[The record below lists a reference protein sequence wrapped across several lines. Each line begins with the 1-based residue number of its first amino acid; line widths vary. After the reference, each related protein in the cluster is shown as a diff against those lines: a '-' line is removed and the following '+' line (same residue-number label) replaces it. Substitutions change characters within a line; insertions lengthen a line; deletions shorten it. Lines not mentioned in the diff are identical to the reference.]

1 MTVNIEPISALTT
14 ATAISPTD
22 ILVVVRAGV
31 TQQAPASLLPTIAGP
46 SFTGQVT
53 INDNTV
59 ALPTPPAGTALQIG
73 GADGAVA
80 RIVVDSFDSVAS
92 LNGRRANGTAAIPTA
107 LAINDAFLSIG
118 AIGYSGAAYSAASR
132 AQIIAYAAEAWTAT
146 AQGSYVVIT
155 TTPTGT
161 ILTAEAARVHSSG
174 GMSIGNTTD
183 PGIGILYPN
192 KGIKGTI
199 TNDSAATGVVGE
211 FISSTILVGAAVS
224 LTTGTAANVTSIS
237 LTAGDWDVSGL
248 VSSVAA
254 GGTTISGFLAWI
266 STTSA
271 TAPTSPNSGG
281 YVLLQVTGAAGGNI
295 ALPVS
300 TMRMSLASTTT
311 VYLSTLQTFS
321 STDSAYG
328 FISARRVR

>member
-1 MTVNIEPISALTT
+1 MAIEPISALTT
-14 ATAISPTD
+14 ATAISPND
-22 ILVVVRAGV
+22 ILVVVRGGV
-31 TQQAPASLLPTIAGP
+31 TQQSPASNLPSIITPTFTGPVTISNNTATLPAPPATTALQVGGADTTVTRLTLDSFGSST
-46 SFTGQVT
+46 SFTG
-53 INDNTV
+53 
-59 ALPTPPAGTALQIG
+59 
-73 GADGAVA
+73 
-80 RIVVDSFDSVAS
+80 
-92 LNGRRANGTAAIPTA
+92 RRAEGTNAIKTGL
-107 LAINDAFLSIG
+107 LADETMASFS
-118 AIGYSGAAYSAASR
+118 AIGYTSAGAYSSGSR
-132 AQIIAYAAEAWTAT
+132 AQIQFNAGEIWSAT
-146 AQGSYVVIT
+146 AQGAYLAFLTTPLT
-155 TTPTGT
+155 TTT
-161 ILTAEAARVHSSG
+161 LTEAMRVQPSG
-174 GMSIGNTTD
+174 GVSIGTSTD

-192 KGIKGTI
+192 KGIKGTV
-199 TNDSAATGVVGE
+199 TNDSAATGIVGE

-321 STDSAYG
+321 STNSAYG